1 MSPSGYS
8 QVRDMSDNIDPRLT
22 PATPPSICP
31 NCATTITGPFCARC
45 GQAQKNIN
53 RPIWAMIAE
62 LFDDLFQLD
71 SRLSRTLYALVFKPG
86 RITVEYLAGRR
97 AGYIPPVRLYLVI
110 SFLFFVILPFLG
122 LSHTSNEAEDA
133 SLAEEEPIVEI
144 TIAEG
149 PLVGKTIVENQSSE
163 QVEAEEAESAGDSTS
178 TINLGFLTPEENEA
192 LMRTLKEQ
200 FRKAIALYEDDPEEA
215 SSRLLELISIMMFFL
230 LPVFAGCLK
239 IFYLGK
245 NRYYAKHLLLVVHN
259 HCFLY
264 IGLSVQD
271 LLNLTRGSGYT
282 LIADF
287 SNFIIYLWLAI
298 YFYMSLKRVYQEG
311 HLGTTIKFILLSLSY
326 MTLALFG
333 ILAAMLVGIMSL

>member
-1 MSPSGYS
+1 MSSSGYS

-22 PATPPSICP
+22 PATSPSICP

-71 SRLSRTLYALVFKPG
+71 SRLSRTLYALVFNPG

-144 TIAEG
+144 TIAES
-149 PLVGKTIVENQSSE
+149 PLVENQSSE
-163 QVEAEEAESAGDSTS
+163 QVEAEEAESVDDSTS
-178 TINLGFLTPEENEA
+178 TIDLGFLTPEENEA
-192 LMRTLKEQ
+192 LMRILKEQ

-239 IFYLGK
+239 ILYLGK

-271 LLNLTRGSGYT
+271 LLNLTRGSDYA

>member
-1 MSPSGYS
+1 
-8 QVRDMSDNIDPRLT
+8 
-22 PATPPSICP
+22 
-31 NCATTITGPFCARC
+31 
-45 GQAQKNIN
+45 
-53 RPIWAMIAE
+53 MIAE

-144 TIAEG
+144 TIAES

-163 QVEAEEAESAGDSTS
+163 QVEAAEAESVGDSTS
-178 TINLGFLTPEENEA
+178 TIDLGFLTPEENEA
-192 LMRTLKEQ
+192 LMRILKEQ

-271 LLNLTRGSGYT
+271 LLNLTRGSDYA

-298 YFYMSLKRVYQEG
+298 YFYMSLRRVYQEG

>member
-144 TIAEG
+144 TIAES
-149 PLVGKTIVENQSSE
+149 PLVENQSSE
-163 QVEAEEAESAGDSTS
+163 QVEAAEAEAVGDSTS
-178 TINLGFLTPEENEA
+178 TIDLGFLTPEENEA
-192 LMRTLKEQ
+192 LMRILKEQ

-264 IGLSVQD
+264 IGLSVQE
-271 LLNLTRGSGYT
+271 LLNLTRGSDYA
-282 LIADF
+282 LVADF

-311 HLGTTIKFILLSLSY
+311 HFGTTIKFILLSLSY

>member
-1 MSPSGYS
+1 
-8 QVRDMSDNIDPRLT
+8 
-22 PATPPSICP
+22 
-31 NCATTITGPFCARC
+31 
-45 GQAQKNIN
+45 
-53 RPIWAMIAE
+53 MIAE

-144 TIAEG
+144 TIAES
-149 PLVGKTIVENQSSE
+149 PLVENQSSE
-163 QVEAEEAESAGDSTS
+163 QVEAAEAEAVGDSTS
-178 TINLGFLTPEENEA
+178 TIDLGFLTPEENEA
-192 LMRTLKEQ
+192 LMRILKEQ

-264 IGLSVQD
+264 IGLSVQE
-271 LLNLTRGSGYT
+271 LLNLTRGSDYA
-282 LIADF
+282 LVADF

-311 HLGTTIKFILLSLSY
+311 HFGTTIKFILLSLSY

>member
-1 MSPSGYS
+1 
-8 QVRDMSDNIDPRLT
+8 
-22 PATPPSICP
+22 
-31 NCATTITGPFCARC
+31 
-45 GQAQKNIN
+45 
-53 RPIWAMIAE
+53 MIAE

-122 LSHTSNEAEDA
+122 LSHTPNEAEDA
-133 SLAEEEPIVEI
+133 SLAEEPIVEI
-144 TIAEG
+144 TIA
-149 PLVGKTIVENQSSE
+149 ENQSSE
-163 QVEAEEAESAGDSTS
+163 QVEAESVGDSTS
-178 TINLGFLTPEENEA
+178 TIDLGFLTPEENEA
-192 LMRTLKEQ
+192 LLQTLKEQ

-271 LLNLTRGSGYT
+271 LLNLTRGSGYA

-298 YFYMSLKRVYQEG
+298 YFYMSLRRVYQEG

>member
-1 MSPSGYS
+1 
-8 QVRDMSDNIDPRLT
+8 
-22 PATPPSICP
+22 
-31 NCATTITGPFCARC
+31 
-45 GQAQKNIN
+45 
-53 RPIWAMIAE
+53 MIAE

-71 SRLSRTLYALVFKPG
+71 SRLSRTLYALVFNPG

-144 TIAEG
+144 TIAES
-149 PLVGKTIVENQSSE
+149 PLVENQSSE
-163 QVEAEEAESAGDSTS
+163 QVEAEEAESVDDSTS
-178 TINLGFLTPEENEA
+178 TIDLGFLTPEENEA
-192 LMRTLKEQ
+192 LMRILKEQ

-239 IFYLGK
+239 ILYLGK

-271 LLNLTRGSGYT
+271 LLNLTRGSDYA